1 MGKLAGKIE
10 LFLLELN
17 ISDGFKCAFFGGK
30 MYVLDKLKWDFLES

>member
-1 MGKLAGKIE
+1 VGKLAGKIE